1 MCFFLPVGKP
11 PWKTSSCACAVLLPE
26 PSQARRPALLSL
38 RDKSCQQ
45 LWAKR
50 RGYNSSSVIPNKCP
64 DEVGWRAG
72 STACFC
78 HSALQPVLGKVSWRS
93 SGGGTRGLQRG
104 ARHLDACAERRQG
117 PAPGELEQRR
127 DAPTLQVQ
135 PCSSVAVGGL
145 STPTTDPWIKHAVV
159 FNYYLICCSVFLKR
173 NLSIG
178 F

>member
-1 MCFFLPVGKP
+1 MKSAGVLAALRVFATQPCSQCWGRSVGDP
-11 PWKTSSCACAVLLPE
+11 
-26 PSQARRPALLSL
+26 R
-38 RDKSCQQ
+38 
-45 LWAKR
+45 
-50 RGYNSSSVIPNKCP
+50 
-64 DEVGWRAG
+64 
-72 STACFC
+72 
-78 HSALQPVLGKVSWRS
+78 
-93 SGGGTRGLQRG
+93 GGGTRGLQRG

>member
-93 SGGGTRGLQRG
+93 SGG
-104 ARHLDACAERRQG
+104 D
-117 PAPGELEQRR
+117 
-127 DAPTLQVQ
+127 
-135 PCSSVAVGGL
+135 
-145 STPTTDPWIKHAVV
+145 DPWPAAGCEAPRRLRRAPARTCSGGAGAAQGCAYPPGAALLLCRCGWVV
-159 FNYYLICCSVFLKR
+159 HTYH
-173 NLSIG
+173 
-178 F
+178 